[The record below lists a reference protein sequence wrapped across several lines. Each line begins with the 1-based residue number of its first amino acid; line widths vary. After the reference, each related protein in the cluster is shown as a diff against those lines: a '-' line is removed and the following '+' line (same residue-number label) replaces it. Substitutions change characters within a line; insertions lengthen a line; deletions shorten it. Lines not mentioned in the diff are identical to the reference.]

1 MGLDAQLAKAGCVH
15 GDEVRILGYAFDY
28 EGVRD
33 DDEVFEDD
41 LAGEEE

>member
-1 MGLDAQLAKAGCVH
+1 MGIDASLAKMGCSN
-15 GDEVRILGYAFDY
+15 GDEVRILGYAFNF

-41 LAGEEE
+41 GEDA